1 MEYKHKFA
9 GFFLLPL
16 LVLTAFIS
24 ASAQER
30 FVKPV
35 DEGKTNA
42 SFNAFR
48 SKLIEAVKKRDKN
61 FVISILDRN
70 ITNSFGGIGGIN
82 EFKEMWKIN
91 NPKTALWDELLTVLI
106 NGGAFYKEAESK
118 GIFCA
123 PYSFMAFPED
133 LDSFEYLVIFGNN
146 VNLRE
151 KPNTSAKVVAQL
163 SYNIVK
169 VDYQNS
175 VLDKNKEDDYSW
187 LNVETLGGK
196 KGYVSADFVRSPI
209 DYRACFERKGG
220 QWKMTVFV
228 AGD

>member
-1 MEYKHKFA
+1 MKNKNNFI
-9 GFFLLPL
+9 GLFLLPL
-16 LVLTAFIS
+16 FIL
-24 ASAQER
+24 ATFLNTSAQER
-30 FVKPV
+30 YVRPL
-35 DEGKTNA
+35 DGGKTNA

-48 SKLIEAVKKRDKN
+48 NKLIEAINKRDKN
-61 FVISILDRN
+61 CVISILDRN
-70 ITNSFGGIGGIN
+70 ITNSFGGTGGIN
-82 EFKEMWKIN
+82 EFKKMWKIN
-91 NPKTALWDELLTVLI
+91 DPKSDLWDELLTVLT

-151 KPNTSAKVVAQL
+151 KPNTSAKVVSQL

-175 VLDKNKEDDYSW
+175 IQNKTKENEYIW
-187 LNVETLGGK
+187 LKIETLGGK

-209 DYRACFERKGG
+209 DYRACFEKKNG